1 MNLLTIFTLQFLLTL
16 LVYGVIAR
24 WYLVPWLRGKQL
36 HVALSI
42 LIAPHALR
50 HLGLAF
56 LVPGL
61 TSETIP
67 AGFANAAAYGDFVS
81 GMLAILT
88 LVALRYRWRLAIPI
102 AWVLSVVGITDLIYA
117 LSHASAISHLGT
129 AWLIPTFVVPGLLV
143 THWMVLTR
151 LVQNAL
157 RTSSADQPKQLD
169 TAIQGQHLA
178 STQ

>member
-24 WYLVPWLRGKQL
+24 WYFEPWLRDKAMQ
-36 HVALSI
+36 VVLSI
-42 LIAPHALR
+42 LVAPHALR

-81 GMLAILT
+81 GLLAMLVLI
-88 LVALRYRWRLAIPI
+88 ALRYRWRLAIPI
-102 AWVLSVVGITDLIYA
+102 AWVFSIVGTTDLMYA
-117 LSHASAISHLGT
+117 LSHASAIPHLGT
-129 AWLIPTFVVPGLLV
+129 SWLIPTFIVPGLLV

-151 LVQNAL
+151 LTRHAW
-157 RTSSADQPKQLD
+157 SGSAVNEVKPLGKV
-169 TAIQGQHLA
+169 AGAAHA
-178 STQ
+178 S

>member
-1 MNLLTIFTLQFLLTL
+1 MNLLGIFTLQFLLTL
-16 LVYGVIAR
+16 LVYGAITR
-24 WYLVPWLRGKQL
+24 WYLVPWLRDKPLQI
-36 HVALSI
+36 ALSI

-67 AGFANAAAYGDFVS
+67 TGFASAAAYGDFVS
-81 GMLAILT
+81 GLLAILA
-88 LVALRYRWRLAIPI
+88 LVALRYRWHLAIPI
-102 AWVLSVVGITDLIYA
+102 AWVFSVVGITDLIYA
-117 LSHASAISHLGT
+117 LSHASAIPHLGT

-157 RTSSADQPKQLD
+157 RTSSTDQPKQLD